1 MNKTKN
7 YSQQFTCKSSKELTV
22 CLYQKKLKYPLPSES
37 LLQFYFQFVPLRKH
51 RKIRSDVLRLH
62 VIANSDTSVDQNLK
76 LRLRDYILQEGKDIF
91 NGSVNVENAVEKI
104 EPVLPELEKSAKAFV
119 NQAGFDYDV
128 KISLSNEYFTTR
140 TYETVTLPAG
150 KYLALRVVIGSGEGH
165 NWWCVMFPPMCVPA
179 ADKKD
184 EIENVFSE
192 KEIKLVESK
201 PKYEP
206 RFKVVEIYEQLKEI
220 ISEKSEQS
228 Q

>member
-1 MNKTKN
+1 MSLSKKIKISVTVGIVVAILFSICSFAKT
-7 YSQQFTCKSSKELTV
+7 
-22 CLYQKKLKYPLPSES
+22 SEE
-37 LLQFYFQFVPLRKH
+37 
-51 RKIRSDVLRLH
+51 IRSDVLRLH

-206 RFKVVEIYEQLKEI
+206 RFKVVEIYEQLKEF

>member
-1 MNKTKN
+1 MSLSKKIKISITVGIVVAILFSICSFAKT
-7 YSQQFTCKSSKELTV
+7 
-22 CLYQKKLKYPLPSES
+22 SEE
-37 LLQFYFQFVPLRKH
+37 
-51 RKIRSDVLRLH
+51 IRSDVLRLH

-91 NGSVNVENAVEKI
+91 NGSVNVENAVKKI

-220 ISEKSEQS
+220 ISEKSE
-228 Q
+228 

>member
-1 MNKTKN
+1 MSLSKKIKISVTVGIVVAILFSICSFAKT
-7 YSQQFTCKSSKELTV
+7 
-22 CLYQKKLKYPLPSES
+22 SEE
-37 LLQFYFQFVPLRKH
+37 
-51 RKIRSDVLRLH
+51 IRSDVLRLH

-220 ISEKSEQS
+220 ICEKSEQS
-228 Q
+228 H

>member
-1 MNKTKN
+1 MSLSKKIKISVTVGIVVAILFSICSFAKT
-7 YSQQFTCKSSKELTV
+7 
-22 CLYQKKLKYPLPSES
+22 SEE
-37 LLQFYFQFVPLRKH
+37 
-51 RKIRSDVLRLH
+51 IRSDVLRLH

-104 EPVLPELEKSAKAFV
+104 EPALPELEKSAKTFV

>member
-1 MNKTKN
+1 MSLSKKIKISVTVGIVVAILFSICSFAKT
-7 YSQQFTCKSSKELTV
+7 
-22 CLYQKKLKYPLPSES
+22 SEE
-37 LLQFYFQFVPLRKH
+37 
-51 RKIRSDVLRLH
+51 IRSDVLRLH

-104 EPVLPELEKSAKAFV
+104 EPVLPELERSAKAFV

>member
-1 MNKTKN
+1 MSLSKKIKISVTVGIVVAILFSICSFAKT
-7 YSQQFTCKSSKELTV
+7 
-22 CLYQKKLKYPLPSES
+22 SEE
-37 LLQFYFQFVPLRKH
+37 
-51 RKIRSDVLRLH
+51 IRSDVLRLH

-91 NGSVNVENAVEKI
+91 NGSVNVENAVKKI

-150 KYLALRVVIGSGEGH
+150 EYLALRVVIGSGEGH